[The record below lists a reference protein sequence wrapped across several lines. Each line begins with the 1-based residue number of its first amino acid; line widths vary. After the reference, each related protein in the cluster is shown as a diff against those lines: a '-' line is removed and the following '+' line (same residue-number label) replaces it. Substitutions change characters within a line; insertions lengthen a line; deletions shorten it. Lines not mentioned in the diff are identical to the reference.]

1 MKNVVIFSSDAKATS
16 SLNSVICE
24 LNEKGHNIFVMISDS
39 TELSYPT
46 IHPHKFKKLTNVT
59 DVSIS
64 DKIFCQSLGINLP
77 FKPDWLIINR
87 ERWEPESIILQEF
100 KSKFNCKIGLVEPN
114 AAMLNAVEGVL
125 ENKSKNR
132 YVPFIDV
139 FFDHSTFISNQRK
152 KSGFIGNLI
161 VVGNPKYD
169 LNLKVD
175 QIKID
180 QMKEKYNIDETK
192 KQVLLFSLVNGSRK
206 KLFEHF
212 KQIVNDH
219 PEFQF
224 FIKPYPGEP
233 FDPKFKSQ
241 YFPKFIF
248 DNVTPILNETDI
260 WSMFNICNIHI
271 GALSSIFHASL
282 LLNKIVYDISHE
294 IGMRNNFEDINPII
308 NSANNGI
315 EDNVDIW
322 MRTFNLS
329 SKDELISLLKS
340 DDINSCFINNKVIW
354 ELSDKLLFYN
364 NTTSDYTELLNKFD
378 DFNDG
383 QAAKRIVEYIEQ
395 N

>member
-1 MKNVVIFSSDAKATS
+1 MKNVVIFSSDAKSTS

-24 LNEKGHNIFVMISDS
+24 LNEKGHNIFVMISGS
-39 TELSYPT
+39 TELSYPV
-46 IHPHKFKKLTNVT
+46 IHPQRFEKLTNVN
-59 DVSIS
+59 SS
-64 DKIFCQSLGINLP
+64 DKIFCQSLGVNLP

-87 ERWEPESIILQEF
+87 ERWEPESSIIQEF

-114 AAMLNAVEGVL
+114 AAMFNGVEGVL
-125 ENKSKNR
+125 ETKSKNR

-152 KSGFIGNLI
+152 KLGFTGNLV

-169 LNLKVD
+169 LNLKKD
-175 QIKID
+175 EIKIKQIKN
-180 QMKEKYNIDETK
+180 KYNVDETK
-192 KQVLLFSLVNGSRK
+192 KQVLLFSLINGSRK
-206 KLFEHF
+206 NLFNYF

-224 FIKPYPGEP
+224 YIKPYPGEP

-248 DNVTPILNETDI
+248 DNVTPILEETDI
-260 WSMFNICNIHI
+260 WSMFNICDIHI
-271 GALSSIFHASL
+271 GAISSIFHASL
-282 LLNKIVYDISHE
+282 LLNKRVYDISRE
-294 IGMRNNFEDINPII
+294 IGMRDNIEDVNPII

-315 EDNVDIW
+315 EDNADIW

-329 SKDELISLLKS
+329 SKNELINLLESDVIKS
-340 DDINSCFINNKVIW
+340 MCINNKVIW
-354 ELSDKLLFYN
+354 DLSDKLLFYN

-383 QAAKRIVEYIEQ
+383 HAAKRIVEYIDK